1 MRKRI
6 TLLIAA
12 LMLAL
17 TMSFGGVAFAKITP
31 AQPPSCVNGGGHQ
44 PGGQQPT
51 CTGEGLTQNPAKPAT
66 NPAGHAPPGQQP

>member
-6 TLLIAA
+6 TLLFAA

-31 AQPPSCVNGGGHQ
+31 VCENPGGGEPQ
-44 PGGQQPT
+44 GQCKGQA
-51 CTGEGLTQNPAKPAT
+51 LTKENR
-66 NPAGHAPPGQQP
+66 NPAGKAPPGQNP